1 MKSHAPIGLFD
12 SGVGGLTV
20 LSALTQALPH
30 EDFVYLGDTARVPY
44 GSKSA
49 TTVVRYAE
57 NNAHALLAQHDL
69 KMLLPIA
76 TRENSFCIGP
86 KQDLKLMFPIAT

>member
-44 GSKSA
+44 GSKKCD
-49 TTVVRYAE
+49 
-57 NNAHALLAQHDL
+57 NCGAL
-69 KMLLPIA
+69 
-76 TRENSFCIGP
+76 RR
-86 KQDLKLMFPIAT
+86 KQCPRTPSPARP